1 MLSDQEHRA
10 VAASREDEAILA
22 AVRALQAGGRS
33 DAFEPIFR
41 RFLPQLLRFF
51 SGRGYSTAEADDL
64 AQTTLDRV
72 FRNIDKYRFEAPFA
86 SWLLRIAE
94 NVWKN
99 DFRDRQAAKRG
110 APAESLD
117 SAGKGKEEPGPL
129 QVADAGP
136 NPEEAALVAERVRVV
151 RSAVEE
157 LPPGMRRCTE
167 LRLYSELQDREIS
180 AVTGIGLAAV
190 RSQLYEAR
198 KRLKP
203 LLEQYFQGV
212 DF

>member
-10 VAASREDEAILA
+10 VAASREDEEILA
-22 AVRALQAGGRS
+22 AVRALQEGGRAG
-33 DAFEPIFR
+33 AFEPIFR
-41 RFLPQLLRFF
+41 RFHPQLLRFF
-51 SGRGYSTAEADDL
+51 SRRGFSTAEAEEL
-64 AQTTLDRV
+64 SQSTLERV
-72 FRNIDKYRFEAPFA
+72 FRNIDKYRSEAPFA

-99 DFRDRQAAKRG
+99 EVRDRQAAKRG

-117 SAGKGKEEPGPL
+117 SAGKGREEPGPL
-129 QVADAGP
+129 QAGDP
-136 NPEEAALVAERVRVV
+136 GPSPEEALLAAERARVV
-151 RSAVEE
+151 RSAVEA
-157 LPPGMRRCTE
+157 LPPGMRKCTE
-167 LRLYSELQDREIS
+167 LRLYSDLQDREIS

-190 RSQLYEAR
+190 RSQLFEAR

-203 LLEQYFQGV
+203 LLEQYFQGA

>member
-10 VAASREDEAILA
+10 VAASAEDEAVLA

-51 SGRGYSTAEADDL
+51 SKRGYLPAEADEL
-64 AQTTLDRV
+64 AQTTLERV
-72 FRNIDKYRFEAPFA
+72 FRNVDTYRFEAPFA
-86 SWLLRIAE
+86 SWLLRIAG

-99 DFRDRQAAKRG
+99 DVRDRLAAKRG

-117 SAGKGKEEPGPL
+117 SGGKGREEPVPL
-129 QVADAGP
+129 QAADPAP
-136 NPEEAALVAERVRVV
+136 SPEEAALVAERAQVV
-151 RSAVEE
+151 RSAVEA
-157 LPPGMRRCTE
+157 LPPGMRKCIE
-167 LRLYSELQDREIS
+167 LRLYSDLQDREIS
-180 AVTGIGLAAV
+180 AVLGIGLAAV

-203 LLEQYFQGV
+203 LLEQYFQGA